1 MRKIIIDTDI
11 GVDDAFALRY
21 GSLLFDLIGITTVDG
36 NVPVDMATKNAKFFC
51 KIYKKNIKVYKG
63 ASRPLSIKP
72 TPPSFD
78 IHGSDGLGQAYENTC
93 DAKTDNAVNFII
105 ESVKRAPGEITVIAI
120 GPLTNIAM
128 VLNLYPDF
136 AKEVKELIIMGGA
149 FGTHGH
155 TGNMSN
161 FAEFNV
167 FKDPNAADL
176 VLSSSTPIT
185 IVPLDVTNEV
195 QITADEIQKTHD
207 DFLINISKFYLDFSI
222 KQKGF
227 NGMAVHDALTIAYL
241 KNPDNF
247 KVIKKPCRVITD
259 GIAAGQTVIPLSAAP
274 SSNNCFKDLTAHKI
288 CIDVNV
294 DAVKQGLLETLTLD

>member
-36 NVPVDMATKNAKFFC
+36 NVPVDMATKNVKFFC
-51 KIYKKNIKVYKG
+51 KTYNKDIPVYKG
-63 ASRPLSIKP
+63 ASRPLAAKP

-78 IHGSDGLGQAYENTC
+78 IHGCDGLGQVYDNPC
-93 DAKTDNAVNFII
+93 NSDADNAVNYLI
-105 ESVKRAPGEITVIAI
+105 ETVKNHPNEITVVAV

-128 VLNLYPDF
+128 ALNLYPQF
-136 AKEVKELIIMGGA
+136 ATEVKELIIMGGA
-149 FGTHGH
+149 FGHHGH

-167 FKDPNAADL
+167 FKDPDAADL
-176 VLSSSTPIT
+176 VLSSTAPIT

-195 QITADEIQKTHD
+195 QITADEIQDTHD
-207 DFLINISKFYLDFSI
+207 DFLINISKFYLNFSI

-241 KNPDNF
+241 NNPYNF
-247 KVIKKPCRVITD
+247 KVIEKPCRVITK
-259 GIAAGQTVIPLSAAP
+259 GIAVGQTVIPLSNAR
-274 SSNNCFKDLTAHKI
+274 SSNDCFKDLKAHKI
-288 CIDVNV
+288 CIDVDVN
-294 DAVKQGLLETLTLD
+294 AVKHELLKALTI